1 MGKEGWFTV
10 YFMVTLRLKDSSI
23 YQGFTT
29 NTLKC
34 PIVNVF
40 SLSKQK
46 QRKIIL
52 KSRIFHHSFSFS
64 GQIYIFQIFILILH
78 HCIHA
83 FLLSIFIQCCDV
95 YVMRLHGNFSNSE
108 TSHHRH
114 KTRRRRGRR
123 RGRWGRG
130 RRSEMV
136 SSHQTSES
144 VSI

>member
-10 YFMVTLRLKDSSI
+10 YFMVTLRQFNLPRI
-23 YQGFTT
+23 YHKHIKMSHC
-29 NTLKC
+29 KC
-34 PIVNVF
+34 FFFI
-40 SLSKQK
+40 KAE